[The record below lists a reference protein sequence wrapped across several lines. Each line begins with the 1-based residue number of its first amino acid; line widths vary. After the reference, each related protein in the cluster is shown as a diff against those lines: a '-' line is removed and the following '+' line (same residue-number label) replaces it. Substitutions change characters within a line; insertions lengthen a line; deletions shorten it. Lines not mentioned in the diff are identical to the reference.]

1 MLVPMLCSRVS
12 VLYPGVGV
20 DLPSLTEF
28 YMNPDSAV
36 FGAEKEGIRN
46 TFIMRSK

>member
-1 MLVPMLCSRVS
+1 MLVPVLCSRVI
-12 VLYPGVGV
+12 VLCFCVGV

-36 FGAEKEGIRN
+36 FGPEKEGIEN